1 LAAVGCAGILVA
13 DTFCGPMATL
23 PDEGQL
29 LMIDDMPISAGG
41 CAANV
46 AIDLA
51 RQGIEV
57 EVAGCLG
64 NDVAAEGVVMAL
76 ERATVGCGRI
86 VRSDSLP
93 TSKTVILLVEGED
106 RRYIHAFGANRAF
119 SVSDIDRDWVASL
132 SVFYLGGLFVLPG
145 IAVEDL
151 ASLLRACREAGVTT
165 VVDVVVP
172 KGFEDDSSLGR
183 LLPYI
188 DYFLPNRDEARTFTG
203 FADPADQVQGLQA
216 LGATTVI
223 VTCGAEGSWAGGG
236 GRLWHSEA
244 YRFETVDP
252 SGSGD
257 AFAAGII
264 TGIVRGWDLPAM
276 LRYASAL
283 GASAAR
289 AVGTTGSVFGRSEA
303 EAHVAANPIEVKE
316 VRWK

>member
-1 LAAVGCAGILVA
+1 VASVGCAGILVA
-13 DTFCGPMATL
+13 DTFCGPMPTL

-29 LMIDDMPISAGG
+29 LMIDDMPISVGG

-57 EVAGCLG
+57 DVAGCLG
-64 NDVAAEGVVMAL
+64 NDVAAEGVVSAL
-76 ERATVGCGRI
+76 ERAKVGCGRI
-86 VRSDSLP
+86 VRSDHLP
-93 TSKTVILLVEGED
+93 TSKTVILLVEGAD

-119 SVSDIDRDWVASL
+119 SVSNIDRRWATSR

-145 IAVEDL
+145 IAVDEL
-151 ASLLRACREAGVTT
+151 ASLLRACREAGVVT

-172 KGFEDDSSLGR
+172 QPFDGRSALER
-183 LLPYI
+183 LLPHI
-188 DYFLPNRDEARTFTG
+188 DYFLPNRDEARAFTG
-203 FADPADQVQGLQA
+203 FADPGDQVRSLRG

-223 VTCGAEGSWAGGG
+223 VTCGAEGSWAGSG
-236 GRLWHSEA
+236 GRLWHAEA
-244 YRFETVDP
+244 CRFQTVDA
-252 SGSGD
+252 SGAGD

-289 AVGTTGSVFGRSEA
+289 AVGTTGSVFARSQA
-303 EAHVAANPIEVKE
+303 EAYVAANPIDVKE